1 MQIKK
6 DEVKNAIIKSGEK
19 EFLEKGYEKASIR
32 KIVKQA
38 GTTIGN
44 FYNYFDNKEAL
55 FEVLVK
61 DEYDKFIYF
70 IHNHD
75 KIERPD
81 YLWQIS
87 NPSKWRVVLSELL
100 SKVVPNFGIGL
111 IILLDCSEGTKFAN
125 CKNELVNLIK
135 NHFIE
140 HIEKYN
146 KEYNSIEIGDIISE
160 QLIDGII
167 KILRNNNNPDLKH
180 KLITEY
186 ILFYMIGTMGLIGD
200 FNF

>member
-6 DEVKNAIIKSGEK
+6 DEVKNAILKSGEN

-55 FEVLVK
+55 FEALVN
-61 DEYDKFIYF
+61 DEYNQFIYF

-87 NPSKWRVVLSELL
+87 NPSKWRAVLSELL
-100 SKVVPNFGIGL
+100 GKVVPNFGKGL

-125 CKNELVNLIK
+125 CKDELVNLIK

-140 HIEKYN
+140 HIERCN
-146 KEYNSIEIGDIISE
+146 MEYNFIQIGDIISE

-167 KILRNNNNPDLKH
+167 RILRKYDDSNLRH
-180 KLITEY
+180 KLITEH

-200 FNF
+200 FEE

>member
-61 DEYDKFIYF
+61 DDYSQFINF
-70 IHNHD
+70 IQNHD
-75 KIERPD
+75 KIERPN
-81 YLWQIS
+81 YLWQITDS
-87 NPSKWRVVLSELL
+87 SKWRVVLSELL
-100 SKVVPNFGIGL
+100 GKVVPNFGIGF

-125 CKNELVNLIK
+125 CKCELIDLIK
-135 NHFIE
+135 NHFNE
-140 HIEKYN
+140 HIQEYN
-146 KEYNSIEIGDIISE
+146 KDYDSIEIGDIISE

-167 KILRNNNNPDLKH
+167 KILRNHNNSKIRH

-200 FNF
+200 FDI